1 MEAIIKKIQ
10 KKVNQRYKK
19 EKRDI
24 YDINHDVI
32 DEFLITLTNDETEK
46 ILYKYGFNKAI
57 GLYIDTMGS
66 DISNIDSEKRMKCI
80 LYIVLMESRII
91 EE

>member
-1 MEAIIKKIQ
+1 
-10 KKVNQRYKK
+10 
-19 EKRDI
+19 
-24 YDINHDVI
+24 
-32 DEFLITLTNDETEK
+32 
-46 ILYKYGFNKAI
+46 
-57 GLYIDTMGS
+57 MGS